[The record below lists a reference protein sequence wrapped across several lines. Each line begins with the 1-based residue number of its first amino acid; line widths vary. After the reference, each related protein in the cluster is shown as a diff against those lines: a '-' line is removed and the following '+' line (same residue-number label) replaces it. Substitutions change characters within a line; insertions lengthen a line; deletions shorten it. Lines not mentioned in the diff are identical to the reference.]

1 MMVPDEW
8 PIASPSEDDG
18 GYPARPAGRRRLP
31 TVRKDFFLD
40 PRDRLTEQERALMT
54 AMLAELLG
62 TIADEIRGALPP
74 NLVAANDE
82 DSQQLLRELSSAGL
96 LDHVDLISLLL
107 RRADEERIANAVRA
121 RSSPRGGFLQ
131 ALIADEDELVSAS
144 AMAVI
149 LARGRRRNRL
159 GQPRIEFEDLPAP
172 LAKTLAFAV
181 AANLRQHVPGL
192 AAKDGHHPFGKAAAE
207 LLKSRDEKKAV
218 DVLTAALVKTLAQV
232 GYLDERVL
240 ESAAEEGDVAFLA
253 QALGERAGIG
263 GANAWDYL
271 ADGDN
276 GRLVLLL
283 RLAGVS
289 REFAAQLLALLGD
302 LVGIGDLG
310 TEIGKFDALDQDQA
324 RSVSEWVQLDP
335 SYRAALRTLGG
346 DDGDRTL

>member
-1 MMVPDEW
+1 MIPDEW
-8 PIASPSEDDG
+8 PIASPSDDEG

-62 TIADEIRGALPP
+62 TIADEIRGALPA
-74 NLVAANDE
+74 NIVAANDE
-82 DSQQLLRELSSAGL
+82 DSQQLLRELSAAGL
-96 LDHVDLISLLL
+96 LDQVDLIALLL
-107 RRADEERIANAVRA
+107 RRADEERIANAIRA
-121 RSSPRGGFLQ
+121 RSSPRSGFLQ

-144 AMAVI
+144 AMALI

-159 GQPRIEFEDLPAP
+159 GQPRIEFEDLPMP
-172 LAKTLAFAV
+172 LAKHLAYTV
-181 AANLRQHVPGL
+181 AASLRQHVPGL
-192 AAKDGHHPFGKAAAE
+192 AAKDGHLPFGKAAAAF
-207 LLKSRDEKKAV
+207 LQSRDEAKAV
-218 DVLTAALVKTLAQV
+218 DGLTASLVKTLNQI
-232 GYLDERVL
+232 GYLDERIL

-283 RLAGVS
+283 KLAGVS
-289 REFAAQLLALLGD
+289 REFAARLLALLGD

-310 TEIGKFDALDQDQA
+310 TEIGRFDALSEDKA
-324 RSVSEWVQLDP
+324 RSVCEWLQLDLG
-335 SYRAALRTLGG
+335 YRAALRTLGG